1 MERELQNIL
10 REKRRLE
17 NKLAKISL
25 GYSIEDVDA
34 QSRQEFDEN
43 SKFIIN
49 LLSPH
54 QRSCE
59 GI

>member
-17 NKLAKISL
+17 NKLAKIAL

-43 SKFIIN
+43 SK
-49 LLSPH
+49 LLSHPLEKLH
-54 QRSCE
+54 
-59 GI
+59 